1 MKSTNS
7 SILPHEDISSLSLF
21 IKSLY
26 IDYHYKSMQ
35 VVLKKFDKLAMAHSV
50 ESRSPFLDWR
60 LATYLFSLPTQAKI
74 GNGFTKRILR
84 DAMKGI
90 LINKVRS
97 RIKKKGFVPADELF
111 NKTMVNFIKET
122 VHSKEFYELGIWDG
136 KKIKNFLEK
145 EKIIKYKNIFKYI
158 QIFYLIKTFKMQAK

>member
-1 MKSTNS
+1 MVASAIT
-7 SILPHEDISSLSLF
+7 IVI
-21 IKSLY
+21 IA
-26 IDYHYKSMQ
+26 
-35 VVLKKFDKLAMAHSV
+35 LKKFDKLAMAHSV

-97 RIKKKGFVPADELF
+97 RIKKKGFIPADELF
-111 NKTMVNFIKET
+111 NKTMVNFINET